1 MSWLN
6 RFRSSSRRREAHLD
20 GELRFHLQELIDS
33 KVAEGLSPEE
43 ARRQALI
50 EFGPGTQVAEECRDV
65 HRSAIVDSTI
75 FNFKSALRFM
85 RKSPTFSATVI
96 VTLALGI
103 GANSAVFSAI
113 DAILLKQ
120 LPFPDS
126 DRLLVLR
133 QYDTTSKSGETFVAP
148 LRLEDWNRMSQ
159 ALLGVSGYYGQ
170 DVSETS
176 GVLPERLSQALVA
189 PRFLKVLGVSPIL
202 GRDFTSPEEHFGGPN
217 AAIISYKFWRNRF
230 HGDEQAI
237 GKQLHLGKWSYTI
250 VGVLPPDFAIPSH
263 ATEIWSMSPPD
274 GPYGQARE
282 STWFTAIGRMKPGV
296 TVSQARVD
304 LANVQA
310 QLGRQYPKTDKNLV
324 PTVRPLKLTIVG
336 ESRSSLWLLFG
347 SVSLL
352 LLIACTNIAALLLA
366 RTAERSREI
375 AVRTSLGA
383 SRPSI
388 VMQLLTE
395 SFTLALVGSWFG
407 LFVAW
412 GAIHAFRSFA
422 KALPRVEE
430 IALDWRIVV
439 YALACALVAT
449 LLFGLVPAL
458 QATRSGTAGLLAAHS
473 RTQVSGS
480 NPMQWLLVG
489 IQVALAATLL
499 VGAALLLPSLEA
511 LGRVSPGFDA
521 SHVLTL
527 SISADWSET
536 GDQKKLIQRINND
549 LDAIR
554 SVPGVLS
561 AAISAS
567 LPGAADQYPTKLQ
580 LEGRSAPDS
589 ISSDSKV
596 VSAEYF
602 KTMRIPL
609 IAGQGCTDKA
619 GWATAVVNR
628 SFADAFLGGQPTVG
642 RHVGWAD
649 NPYGTPPSQIIGVA
663 ADARENGLH
672 HAPVPIVYWCANNP
686 NMAPHFLVRT
696 EGDPLRAGAS
706 IRRAL
711 AKVEPGRSVFDIVPL
726 EQLLFDASS
735 ENRFRTLLL
744 TLFALT
750 AIVLA
755 AIGLYGTLSYF
766 VGLRH
771 REVGLRIALGA
782 VPKQILRQFF
792 TQGLSVGLLGCV
804 TGLALGAGFSRALS
818 GMLFGV
824 SRADAVSYAG
834 VAAIVLLVAAV
845 ASVLPA
851 IRAARLDPM
860 RALRDE

>member
-1 MSWLN
+1 
-6 RFRSSSRRREAHLD
+6 
-20 GELRFHLQELIDS
+20 
-33 KVAEGLSPEE
+33 
-43 ARRQALI
+43 
-50 EFGPGTQVAEECRDV
+50 
-65 HRSAIVDSTI
+65 
-75 FNFKSALRFM
+75 
-85 RKSPTFSATVI
+85 
-96 VTLALGI
+96 
-103 GANSAVFSAI
+103 
-113 DAILLKQ
+113 
-120 LPFPDS
+120 
-126 DRLLVLR
+126 
-133 QYDTTSKSGETFVAP
+133 
-148 LRLEDWNRMSQ
+148 
-159 ALLGVSGYYGQ
+159 
-170 DVSETS
+170 
-176 GVLPERLSQALVA
+176 
-189 PRFLKVLGVSPIL
+189 
-202 GRDFTSPEEHFGGPN
+202 GGPN
-217 AAIISYKFWRNRF
+217 AALISYKLWRNRF
-230 HGDEQAI
+230 QGDEQAI
-237 GKQLHLGKWSYTI
+237 GKQLHLGKWSYTV

-263 ATEIWSMSPPD
+263 ATDIWAVSPPD

-282 STWFTAIGRMKPGV
+282 STWFTAIGRMKPTM
-296 TVSQARVD
+296 TVSQARAD

-324 PTVRPLKLTIVG
+324 ATLRPLKLTIVG
-336 ESRSSLWLLFG
+336 ESRSSLLLLFC

-383 SRPSI
+383 SRTSI

-395 SFTLALVGSWFG
+395 SFTLALAGSACG

-412 GAIHAFRSFA
+412 GATHVFQSFA

-430 IALDWRIVV
+430 IALDWRIAV
-439 YALACALVAT
+439 YALACALVST
-449 LLFGLVPAL
+449 VLFGLVPAL

-473 RTQVSGS
+473 RTQVSGN

-489 IQVALAATLL
+489 IQMALAATLL
-499 VGAALLLPSLEA
+499 IGAALLLRSFQA
-511 LGRVSPGFDA
+511 LGHVSPGFDA

-536 GDQKKLIQRINND
+536 VDQKKLIRRINND

-554 SVPGVLS
+554 SVPGVQS
-561 AAISAS
+561 AATSAS
-567 LPGAADQYPTKLQ
+567 LPGAADQYPTKLH
-580 LEGRSAPDS
+580 LEGRSSTDGIA
-589 ISSDSKV
+589 SDGKV
-596 VSAEYF
+596 VSAGYF
-602 KTMRIPL
+602 ETMRIPL
-609 IAGQGCTDKA
+609 IAGQGCTDKT

-628 SFADAFLGGQPTVG
+628 SFADTFLGGQLPVG

-672 HAPVPIVYWCANNP
+672 HAPAPIVYWCANNP

-696 EGDPLRAGAS
+696 EGDPLRAGAP

-711 AKVEPGRSVFDIVPL
+711 AKVEPGRSVFDVVPL
-726 EQLLFDASS
+726 EELLFDASS

-750 AIVLA
+750 AIMLA

-766 VGLRH
+766 VSLRH

-782 VPKQILRQFF
+782 MPKEILGRFF
-792 TQGLSVGLLGCV
+792 RQGLTVAFLGCAA
-804 TGLALGAGFSRALS
+804 GLALGAALSGVLS

-834 VAAIVLLVAAV
+834 VAAMVLLVAAA

-851 IRAARLDPM
+851 MRAARLDPM
-860 RALRDE
+860 RSLRDE